1 MISMLPLSF
10 ATRITKGSFSILKF
24 RIVADATLPKCLTI
38 KSSPDVV
45 LGGVDSP
52 RDHVEQALL
61 VAAVGD
67 SPTPGD
73 EVLREQPQHC
83 FGTEN
88 LSKVSTHLS

>member
-52 RDHVEQALL
+52 RDHIKQALL
-61 VAAVGD
+61 VAAVGEI
-67 SPTPGD
+67 PAPGD
-73 EVLREQPQHC
+73 KVLREQP
-83 FGTEN
+83 
-88 LSKVSTHLS
+88 

>member
-24 RIVADATLPKCLTI
+24 RIVADATLPKCLT
-38 KSSPDVV
+38 KSSLDFV

-61 VAAVGD
+61 VAAVGEI
-67 SPTPGD
+67 PAPGD
-73 EVLREQPQHC
+73 KVLREQP
-83 FGTEN
+83 
-88 LSKVSTHLS
+88 